1 MNEIISWFFQEQSI
15 LMGKPAYNGDFS
27 EFQLNDF
34 SKNCIFLAEFDPGI
48 MKLGPRKILNLILKK
63 SCWFGFF
70 FFSWGVIDR

>member
-1 MNEIISWFFQEQSI
+1 
-15 LMGKPAYNGDFS
+15 MGKPAYNGDFS

-70 FFSWGVIDR
+70 FFS